1 MVNEQH
7 PELAYEFEMSD
18 WMALH
23 SHHISHSKQY
33 KQYFLFM
40 KLMLPLTFVVLILK
54 DLYLKQ
60 MSVAVITVAVILSIL
75 WLIFIPKRLKKN
87 AEKRFLKVLNSGDNS
102 SILGTHK
109 IKIEDDGIHVEKP
122 NSSGFMK
129 WNAFN
134 KIEQTVDHYFLYN
147 SAISALIIPKMKLG
161 TMGQYVHDELKKHFP
176 DLQDLPKA

>member
-7 PELAYEFEMSD
+7 PEIAYEFEMSD

-40 KLMLPLTFVVLILK
+40 KLMLPLTFLVLILK
-54 DLYLKQ
+54 DFYLKQ

-102 SILGTHK
+102 SILGIHK
-109 IKIEDDGIHVEKP
+109 IKISDEGIQVEKP
-122 NSSGFMK
+122 NSSGFMN
-129 WNAFN
+129 WSAFN

-147 SAISALIIPKMKLG
+147 SAISALIIPKMNLG
-161 TMGQYVHDELKKHFP
+161 TATDYVHDELKKHFP
-176 DLQDLPKA
+176 ELKDIPKA

>member
-1 MVNEQH
+1 
-7 PELAYEFEMSD
+7 
-18 WMALH
+18 
-23 SHHISHSKQY
+23 
-33 KQYFLFM
+33 
-40 KLMLPLTFVVLILK
+40 
-54 DLYLKQ
+54 

-129 WNAFN
+129 WTAFN

-161 TMGQYVHDELKKHFP
+161 TASDYVHSELKKHFP
-176 DLQDLPKA
+176 ELKDIPKA